1 MKDDAIQSMVEIIQ
15 TQIDALDE
23 VPALTKLMFNLI
35 ELLLEHKKQS
45 DQTIQQLKNEISKLK
60 GETTPPKVRKQS
72 DTNKGNHSSNSDRK
86 QRSKKKGQKPGGS
99 KKSTVKVDKIKKL
112 TIDSKD
118 LPADANRAGI
128 KTTVIQD
135 INFTTENVAFER
147 QMYSSASEEK
157 HYIAPLPEGYEGEY
171 GPKLKA
177 WVYTLYSAAQMT
189 TANISWLLNTVGILI
204 SKTTVSRIITKNNE
218 ALHTEKDDI
227 VKAGLQST
235 AYQNLDDTSG
245 REHGQNR
252 YVNVITNEYYAAF
265 FTLPRK
271 DRLSVIEMLSVDG
284 LKFIVNDLALSL
296 MSTMKLP
303 QKHIDL
309 LMQRTSEKYW
319 LRKDVDA
326 LLKELFPNAKKHQGY
341 RKIILEATAIAAY
354 RQSEYAIKHLIVDDA
369 PQFKLITETLGLC
382 WVHEGRHYKKLN
394 PTFAVNK
401 KILEDFTKK
410 FWDYY
415 QLLKDYKE
423 SPTKQ
428 QAQVLENKFDELFS
442 QETGY
447 VILDEQIKKTF
458 AKKSSLLLVLT
469 YPFIPINNNPA
480 ELVARFQARCRDVH
494 LHTMSTAGTKIKDT
508 LATITM
514 TAKKLKVNVFSY
526 LFDRI
531 TKSYKMSSLAETI
544 KLKSKVDQT
553 NITTEL
559 VPN

>member
-1 MKDDAIQSMVEIIQ
+1 MKDKSLQLMVDTVRTQVDLLDDAPDILKVM
-15 TQIDALDE
+15 
-23 VPALTKLMFNLI
+23 LTLI
-35 ELLLEHKKQS
+35 EALVEKTEKLE
-45 DQTIQQLKNEISKLK
+45 DENQQLKNEISKLK
-60 GETTPPKVRKQS
+60 GDTTPPRVRKQS
-72 DTNKGNHSSNSDRK
+72 DSNKSNHSSNSDRK
-86 QRSKKKGQKPGGS
+86 QRSKKKEQKSGGS
-99 KKSTVKVDKIKKL
+99 KKSAVKIDKIKKL

-118 LPADANRAGI
+118 LPVDAKRAGI
-128 KTTVIQD
+128 KITVIQD
-135 INFTTENVAFER
+135 VSFTTENIAFER
-147 QMYSSASEEK
+147 QMYFSASEK
-157 HYIAPLPEGYEGEY
+157 KYYISPLPEGYLGEY

-177 WVYTLYSAAQMT
+177 WVNTLYSAAQMT
-189 TANISWLLNTVGILI
+189 TANMSWFLNTVGTLI
-204 SKTTVSRIITKNNE
+204 SKTTVSRLIIKNNE
-218 ALHTEKDDI
+218 TLHTEKDDI

-252 YVNVITNEYYAAF
+252 YVNVITNDYYAAF

-296 MSTMKLP
+296 MVTMKLP

-309 LMQRTSEKYW
+309 LKQRASEKYW
-319 LRKDVDA
+319 LREDVDA
-326 LLKELFPNAKKHQGY
+326 LLKQLFPNAKKHQGY

-394 PTFAVNK
+394 PTFTVNK
-401 KILEDFTKK
+401 KILEDFTNK

-423 SPTKQ
+423 SPTKR
-428 QAQVLENKFDELFS
+428 QAQVLTSEFDELFS

-447 VILDEQIKKTF
+447 VILDEKIKKTF
-458 AKKSSLLLVLT
+458 AKKDSLLLVLT
-469 YPFIPINNNPA
+469 YSFIPIHNNSA

-494 LHTMSTAGTKIKDT
+494 LHTMSIAGTKIKDT

-514 TAKKLKVNVFSY
+514 TAKKLEVNVFNY
-526 LFDRI
+526 LFDRV
-531 TKSYKMSSLAETI
+531 TKAYKMTSLAETI
-544 KLKSKVDQT
+544 KLKSKFSQE
-553 NITTEL
+553 NISAEL